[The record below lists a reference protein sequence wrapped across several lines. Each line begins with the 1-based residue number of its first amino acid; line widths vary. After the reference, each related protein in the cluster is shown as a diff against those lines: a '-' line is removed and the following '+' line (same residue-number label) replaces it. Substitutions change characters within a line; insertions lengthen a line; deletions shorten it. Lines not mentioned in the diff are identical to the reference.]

1 MSELVGAQKFSLR
14 LPWNSP
20 FRYLGTGRSLGP
32 TMWTELI
39 EPLRVNQVGIIDGW
53 LPETT
58 LGGLRAEILGRQK
71 IFAAAGIGR
80 GSSFQVNPTVRSDR
94 LCWMDP
100 QSLTSPQAA
109 LFAALDTLRV
119 ALNRSLFLGLRRFE
133 GHLTIY
139 PPGASYQKHLDQHRN
154 HRHRVVSFVLYLNRY
169 WSPGR
174 GGELRLFD
182 HLAHEMPVQDVPPL
196 WGRMVVFFSDSVP
209 HQVLP
214 TRQHR
219 LSATGWFRDD
229 D

>member
-1 MSELVGAQKFSLR
+1 M
-14 LPWNSP
+14 
-20 FRYLGTGRSLGP
+20 
-32 TMWTELI
+32 MWTDLI
-39 EPLRVNQVGIIDGW
+39 DSLRVNQVGIIDGW
-53 LPETT
+53 LPEPT
-58 LGGLRAEILGRQK
+58 LGALRAEILGRQK
-71 IFAAAGIGR
+71 TFAAAGIGR
-80 GSSFQVNPTVRSDR
+80 GLSFHVNPTVRSDR

-100 QSLTSPQAA
+100 QNLTAPQAA
-109 LFAALDTLRV
+109 LFAALDNLRV
-119 ALNRSLFLGLRRFE
+119 ALNRSLFLGLRHFE

-139 PPGASYQKHLDQHRN
+139 PPGAGYQKHLDQLRD
-154 HRHRVVSFVLYLNRY
+154 HRHRVVSCILYLNRY

-174 GGELRLFD
+174 GGELRLFNP
-182 HLAHEMPVQDVPPL
+182 LAHEAPVQDVQPL